1 MVRRDPPDR
10 REAEAWT
17 VTKAPTDREDPR
29 GKQVTR
35 DPQDRPP
42 TPLTLRW
49 QKVPEETRDSQDP
62 MGIQEV
68 VVNRGIPA
76 PQGPQGCLS
85 EMKMR

>member
-29 GKQVTR
+29 AKLVTR
-35 DPQDRPP
+35 DPQDLPP
-42 TPLTLRW
+42 TPRTLRW
-49 QKVPEETRDSQDP
+49 QKVPEETRDPQDP
-62 MGIQEV
+62 TGIQEV
-68 VVNRGIPA
+68 VVNQGIPA
-76 PQGPQGCLS
+76 PQVPRGCLS